1 VSAAARRFVD
11 ANQRLAEPIER
22 RLAHAQVN
30 LTEIYNAIVAER
42 MRALTPGSVVVDVGG
57 GRSCAFAEQRAPN
70 DGVRLIGV
78 DVSADELSHNDDV
91 DEKIV
96 ADVVEGLPIGDA
108 EADLIVSHSVVEHL
122 ADSEGYVAD
131 AARALKPGGL
141 LINTLPSKY
150 APFSLLN
157 RALPERL
164 KVRLLRVLFPW
175 SEGVLG
181 FHTYYDNCSYRA
193 IRRVHQRHGFDV
205 VDSRVSYYQ
214 SSYFAPFL
222 PAYLLSVAY
231 ELVISRLDAR
241 QLAASLLIVG
251 RKRS

>member
-1 VSAAARRFVD
+1 VSAAVRRFVD

-42 MRALTPGSVVVDVGG
+42 MRALPPGSVVVDVGG
-57 GRSCAFAEQRAPN
+57 GRSCAFARHRASG

-78 DVSADELSHNDDV
+78 DVSADELAHNEDV

-96 ADVVEGLPIGDA
+96 ADVVEGLPIGDR
-108 EADLIVSHSVVEHL
+108 EADLVVSHSVVEHL
-122 ADSEGYVAD
+122 ADSDAYVAE

-150 APFSLLN
+150 APFSLIN
-157 RALPERL
+157 RVLPERA
-164 KVRLLRVLFPW
+164 KARLLQLVFPW

-181 FHTYYDNCSYRA
+181 YRTYYDNCSYRA
-193 IRRVHQRHGFDV
+193 MRRVHQRHGFEL

-214 SSYFAPFL
+214 SSYFAPVL
-222 PAYLLSVAY
+222 PAYLISVGY
-231 ELVISRLDAR
+231 ELVIARLDLR

-251 RKRS
+251 RKR